1 MKYVVCFFTVT
12 YIFAKKYICDV
23 KLWLTLIPIGYG
35 HFIRCSFL
43 TQSRKLNFVMRWINL
58 IRHYAWS
65 IHLTNPQFIYILKAK
80 IIQDV
85 TILRIKHRTIFRS
98 FDNIGFINNLIHYN
112 LATLIIRSPIILTFF
127 AIKLTMIK
135 DEIKFRCD
143 MAL

>member
-65 IHLTNPQFIYILKAK
+65 IHLTNPQFIYILKTNF
-80 IIQDV
+80 IQDAI
-85 TILRIKHRTIFRS
+85 ILRIKHRKIFRT
-98 FDNIGFINNLIHYN
+98 IGFINNLIHYN
-112 LATLIIRSPIILTFF
+112 LATFIIRPQTILTVF
-127 AIKLTMIK
+127 AIKLTRIK
-135 DEIKFRCD
+135 DEMKFRCD
-143 MAL
+143 MVL